1 MDMASAKRIVV
12 VRHAVAEE
20 AQADQPD
27 AQRALTVNGKKKM
40 AKGAR
45 GMRNIFPHADFIA
58 HSPLLRARQTAEIL
72 ATCYPGVSL
81 HETAVL
87 SPGKGAAA
95 LNAWLR
101 QQPVERLILVG
112 HEPDL
117 SRWLCV
123 VLSGR
128 RKAFVEFGKASACLV
143 EMPSQAGQARLEW
156 FLTPDLLR
164 ALRK

>member
-1 MDMASAKRIVV
+1 MNGVGGKQIVV
-12 VRHAVAEE
+12 VRHAIAEE
-20 AQADQPD
+20 AQAEQPD
-27 AQRALTVNGKKKM
+27 ALRALTAKGRKKM
-40 AKGAR
+40 SKGAQ
-45 GMRNIFPHADFIA
+45 GLKNIFPYPEFIA

-101 QQPVERLILVG
+101 QQPVDRLILVG
-112 HEPDL
+112 HEPGL
-117 SRWLCV
+117 SRWLSL

-128 RKAFVEFGKASACLV
+128 RKAFLELGKASACLV
-143 EMPSQAGQARLEW
+143 VIPPQAGQARLEW